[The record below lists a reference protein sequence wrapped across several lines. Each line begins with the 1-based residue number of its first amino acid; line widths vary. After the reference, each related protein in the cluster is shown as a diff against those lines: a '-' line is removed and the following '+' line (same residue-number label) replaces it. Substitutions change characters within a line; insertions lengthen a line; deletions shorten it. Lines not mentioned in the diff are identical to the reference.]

1 MLVSPDVFKRLCWAR
16 ELLCREAERAPSVRD
31 VASQVEISLFHFIR
45 QFEAVFGETPH
56 QLRIRTRI
64 ERAKRLLA
72 VGELSVTE
80 VCLELGFSSLGSFSD
95 SFARRVGESPSAY
108 QRRLRSVAQ
117 TQAERA
123 SVTEP
128 GCLSLMAMLPASA
141 GSQFSRSGE
150 DDLVVRR

>member
-1 MLVSPDVFKRLCWAR
+1 MLVSPDILRRLCCAR
-16 ELLCREAERAPSVRD
+16 ELLCRESERVLSVRE
-31 VASQVEISLFHFIR
+31 VASQVEFSPFHFIR

-80 VCLELGFSSLGSFSD
+80 VCLEVGFASLGSFSD

-108 QRRLRSVAQ
+108 RRRIRAVAQ
-117 TQAERA
+117 VPEARE
-123 SVTEP
+123 SVIAP
-128 GCLSLMAMLPASA
+128 GCLSLMAMLP
-141 GSQFSRSGE
+141 
-150 DDLVVRR
+150 